1 MVIRWLGEKLGRVQ
15 RPIVRVVQRVLLQG
29 SLFLLYFIGFGL
41 SRVVMTVLARRI
53 LHHQRPRRSACGGT
67 GWRRAE
73 GYDLDEFRLR
83 RQS

>member
-41 SRVVMTVLARRI
+41 SRVVMMVLARRI
-53 LHHQRPRRSACGGT
+53 LHHQRPRRATSGGT

-73 GYDLDEFRLR
+73 GYDLDERRLR